1 MRFKANSKTQ
11 ILTLRS
17 IVIAVALMPINCY
30 WIFYSENMWWM
41 QFATSMSLF
50 FNVVFFLVLIA
61 WLNLLLKKYL
71 PRLALSKGELLV
83 IYMMMCISTS
93 ISALD
98 YMQVLMPLM
107 SHAFWFAT
115 PENEW
120 AELFWSYIPE
130 WLTVSDMR
138 VLNAYYNGE
147 SSLYSANYMM
157 TWIIPVLSWTSF
169 IIVLLFVMLCINVIL
184 RKQWLE
190 KERLSYPIIEVPF
203 EITRDIGSI
212 FKNRL
217 FLLSFVLTGFITLL
231 NGISFLRPFVP
242 RIMIRQNDISYLFT
256 SKPWNAISWTPLVIQ
271 PFVVGMGFLMPLEL
285 SFSCW
290 IFYFFRKFQRVFAS
304 LFGIRGLP
312 WSTTSP
318 LGFPYDRQQSLGAY
332 LALAAFALWMGRRHI
347 LAVLTKAIH
356 NSGDIDDSKEPISY
370 RTATLGLII
379 GIIFL
384 ISFCVRAGMSWWVA
398 VLFFSIYLAMSI
410 GITRMRAESGVPAHD
425 LHYIGPD
432 YLIPAMIGT
441 RRLGHGNLTMLSLT
455 WFLNRAHRAHPM
467 PHQLESFKMVDRL
480 EVSSRQSVY
489 ALVLA
494 SVIGTL
500 ISMWVYLHIMYQV
513 GLKDHS
519 GIASPPLDRLQ
530 QWLTVS
536 EPADYPSLLIT
547 AIASAFTFFLVFMRT
562 RFAWWPFHAAGYAVS
577 GIEDWS
583 LNWMWASLATSTC
596 IKWVILRHG
605 GVKSYRKAIP
615 FFIGM
620 ILGEFVIGS
629 IWSLSGLALGIKTYA
644 FKNW

>member
-1 MRFKANSKTQ
+1 MKSKTKQ
-11 ILTLRS
+11 ESQSLTLRTV
-17 IVIAVALMPINCY
+17 VIAVFLMPINCY

-50 FNVVFFLVLIA
+50 FNVVFFLMVIA
-61 WLNLLLKKYL
+61 GLNLLLKKFL
-71 PRLALSKGELLV
+71 PDIALSKGELLV
-83 IYMMMCISTS
+83 IYMMMCIATS

-98 YMQVLMPLM
+98 CMQVLMPLM

-120 AELFWSYIPE
+120 ADLFWTYMPE

-147 SSLYSANYMM
+147 SSLYTARHIT
-157 TWIIPVLSWTSF
+157 TWLIPALSWTAF
-169 IIVLLFVMLCINVIL
+169 IVVLLFVMLCINVIL

-190 KERLSYPIIEVPF
+190 RERLIYPIIEVPF
-203 EITRDIGSI
+203 EITRDVGSI

-217 FLLSFVLTGFITLL
+217 FLLSFILTGLMTLI
-231 NGISFLRPFVP
+231 NGISFLHPAVP
-242 RIMIRQNDISYLFT
+242 GIMLRQPDISYLFT
-256 SKPWNAISWTPLVIQ
+256 NKPWNAISWTPLVIQ

-304 LFGIRGLP
+304 LFGIHGLP

-347 LAVLTKAIH
+347 ISVLRKAIH
-356 NSGDIDDSKEPISY
+356 NPDSIDDSKEPMSY
-370 RTATLGLII
+370 RTATLGVIV
-379 GIIFL
+379 GMMFL
-384 ISFCVRAGMSWWVA
+384 VLFCVRAGMSWWVA
-398 VLFFSIYLAMSI
+398 LLFFSIYLALSI
-410 GITRMRAESGVPAHD
+410 GITRMRAESGIPAHD

-432 YLIPAMIGT
+432 YLIPAMTGT

-480 EVSSRQSVY
+480 GISSQKSVY
-489 ALVLA
+489 ALILA
-494 SVIGTL
+494 SGIGTL
-500 ISMWVYLHIMYQV
+500 VSMWVYLHIMYRV
-513 GLKDHS
+513 GLEDHA

-530 QWLTVS
+530 RWLTVS
-536 EPADYPSLLIT
+536 EPADYSSLLIT
-547 AIASAFTFFLVFMRT
+547 AIAAAFTFFLIVMRM
-562 RFAWWPFHAAGYAVS
+562 RFVWWPFHAAGYAVS

-583 LNWMWASLATSTC
+583 LNWMWASLLTATC

-605 GVKSYRKAIP
+605 GVKNYRKAIP

-620 ILGEFVIGS
+620 ILGEFVVGS
-629 IWSLSGLALGIKTYA
+629 IWSLTGIALGIRTYA